1 MMISPDGYIAK
12 YEYMSYAELLPV
24 RDRLISDIQYF
35 EKHRD
40 EESEIQIRPSP
51 EVIYQCKLLYL
62 SKLSELIMEKYNEEY
77 IRGGADR

>member
-1 MMISPDGYIAK
+1 MISPDGFIAK
-12 YEYMSYAELLPV
+12 HEYKSYAELLLV
-24 RDRLISDIQYF
+24 RDRLIKDIQYF

-40 EESEIQIRPSP
+40 EESEIQMRPSP

>member
-1 MMISPDGYIAK
+1 MMISPDGFIAK
-12 YEYMSYAELLPV
+12 HEYKSYAELLLV
-24 RDRLISDIQYF
+24 RDRLIKDIQYF

-40 EESEIQIRPSP
+40 EESEIQMRPSP